1 MKIGPDIASLAIKKQ
16 VEKIVLVV
24 NDSDFVPAIK
34 FAKREGVIV
43 QLDSLKQ
50 HTPEDLSKHVD
61 LLHSVYS
68 LDNL

>member
-16 VEKIVLVV
+16 VEKIVLVA

-50 HTPEDLSKHVD
+50 HT
-61 LLHSVYS
+61 
-68 LDNL
+68 